1 MRLTMKMDLDSIK
14 FNLNHL
20 EYFKFIPIPFC
31 FFFQP
36 PLELISVFLNFFRTG
51 QPSKHSIPNQI
62 PVWPVYNL
70 KSRQFLSIG
79 K

>member
-1 MRLTMKMDLDSIK
+1 MRLTMKMDSIK

-20 EYFKFIPIPFC
+20 DYKLKHLWVNLCFIFNP
-31 FFFQP
+31 
-36 PLELISVFLNFFRTG
+36 ELISVFLNFFRTG
-51 QPSKHSIPNQI
+51 QPSKQSVPNQI